1 MSAHPADSRLFGHLW
16 STEDSR
22 ALFDDEGRL
31 ASWLDILATLAEAQA
46 GLGLIP
52 TQAAEVIR
60 SQARI
65 ERIDLDLVA
74 EQTRASGH
82 STMGLIRA
90 LRQVLPES
98 AREWVY
104 YGATVQDLS
113 DTWTSLICRAIGDVM
128 ARDVTAMRDLIAALA
143 RRHRDT
149 AMCGRTHGQPGLPI
163 TFGFKAAVWAAELDR
178 HLVRLA
184 QGRPRW
190 EVAQLGG
197 ALGTM
202 EFWGGHAV
210 PLLHAFASRLDLAT
224 PDIAWLTSR
233 DRVAEFVCLLAA
245 TSATVAKIGNEVFQL
260 QRPEIGEVREGFRSG
275 TVGSIT
281 MPHKRNPENAEQL
294 VTLSRVI
301 RAQAGLAL
309 EGMVSEHER
318 DGRSWKAEWLLVP
331 EACLAFSA
339 SCALGVDMLERL
351 EIDPERMSSNLASHQ
366 GYLMSEPVMQ
376 ALAERLGKHTAHE
389 VVYAASMA
397 GIEAGRDF
405 FTALRADS
413 RLDVIDDEELR
424 GLLDVRAALA
434 PAGEFVDRVLAG
446 LGRHP

>member
-16 STEDSR
+16 STAESR
-22 ALFDDEGRL
+22 ALFDDTGRVR
-31 ASWLDILATLAEAQA
+31 SWLNILAALAEAQA
-46 GLGLIP
+46 GTGMIP
-52 TQAAEVIR
+52 QPAADAIR
-60 SQARI
+60 SHAQV
-65 ERIDLDLVA
+65 ERIDLDAVA
-74 EQTRASGH
+74 AETRASGH

-90 LRQVLPES
+90 LRATLPDA

-113 DTWTSLICRAIGDVM
+113 DTWAALMCRAIGDVM
-128 ARDVTAMRDLIAALA
+128 VRDVTAMRDLAADLA

-149 AMCGRTHGQPGLPI
+149 PMCGRTHGQPGLPI

-178 HLVRLA
+178 HLMRLA
-184 QGRPRW
+184 QGRQRW

-202 EFWGGHAV
+202 SFWGEQAV
-210 PLLHAFASRLDLAT
+210 ELLVAFAGRLGLGA
-224 PDIAWLTSR
+224 PEICWLTAR

-260 QRPEIGEVREGFRSG
+260 QRPEIGEVREAFRPG

-281 MPHKRNPENAEQL
+281 MPHKRNPENSEQL

-309 EGMVSEHER
+309 EGMVAEHER
-318 DGRSWKAEWLLVP
+318 DGRAWKTEWLLMP

-339 SCALGVDMLERL
+339 SCALGVAMLDGL
-351 EIDPERMSSNLASHQ
+351 EIDVERMGQNLASHR
-366 GYLMSEPVMQ
+366 GYLMSEPVLR
-376 ALAERLGKHTAHE
+376 ALTDRLGKHTAHD
-389 VVYAASMA
+389 VVYEASMT
-397 GIEAGRDF
+397 GIEAGQDF
-405 FTALRADS
+405 LTALRADR
-413 RLDVIDDEELR
+413 RLDVITDEELR
-424 GLLDVRAALA
+424 ALLDVRGAVGSS
-434 PAGEFVDRVLAG
+434 GEFVDRVLAG
-446 LGRHP
+446 LGRQR